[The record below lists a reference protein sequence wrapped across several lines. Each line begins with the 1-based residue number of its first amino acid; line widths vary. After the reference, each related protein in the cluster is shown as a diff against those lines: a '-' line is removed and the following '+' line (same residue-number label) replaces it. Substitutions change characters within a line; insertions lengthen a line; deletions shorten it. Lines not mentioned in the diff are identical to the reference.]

1 MTPGTFKQTMDN
13 LDFTTADVAL
23 IMGVTRRAVQLWVS
37 GASPVPQSCA
47 MVLQGIHEGLLTM
60 EWVENQIIAAMQIA

>member
-1 MTPGTFKQTMDN
+1 
-13 LDFTTADVAL
+13 VAL

>member
-1 MTPGTFKQTMDN
+1 MTPETLKQTMDS

-47 MVLQGIHEGLLTM
+47 MVLQGIYEGLLPM

>member
-1 MTPGTFKQTMDN
+1 MSPGTFKQTMDN

-23 IMGVTRRAVQLWVS
+23 IMGVNRRTVQLWIS

-47 MVLQGIHEGLLTM
+47 MILQGMYEGLLPM
-60 EWVENQIIAAMQIA
+60 EWVESQIIAAMQIA